1 MIVRC
6 LCLRG
11 QSLSLVEAMRY
22 NFRGDHWRGPF
33 VIIKGGAV
41 KNLNGHSSNCVSH
54 IQIIILRTYII
65 KLGTL
70 DGGIILI
77 VSLELFFHV
86 IYPLRVFEWFQIR
99 FELAQLSNSF
109 FGSGDHS
116 NDFSVILVSL
126 DQLLEVPELLWYDN
140 HRFICWKFF
149 EFESIPFCLI
159 LWVYKFKIF
168 LENGMLRRLLIQE
181 ALLK

>member
-1 MIVRC
+1 M
-6 LCLRG
+6 
-11 QSLSLVEAMRY
+11 
-22 NFRGDHWRGPF
+22 
-33 VIIKGGAV
+33 

-126 DQLLEVPELLWYDN
+126 D
-140 HRFICWKFF
+140 
-149 EFESIPFCLI
+149 
-159 LWVYKFKIF
+159 
-168 LENGMLRRLLIQE
+168 
-181 ALLK
+181 